1 MNEKIYL
8 KIMIK
13 LGEDLRR
20 AEFAEPYDPDYYNKV
35 LQEMTNTNVLRYRS
49 QRKFS
54 CWTRW
59 IILILGLLFAY
70 VVYSIL
76 F

>member
-8 KIMIK
+8 KIMIR
-13 LGEDLRR
+13 LGEELRR
-20 AEFAEPYDPDYYNKV
+20 AEFAEPYDPDAYNKV

-59 IILILGLLFAY
+59 IIFILSVLFGA